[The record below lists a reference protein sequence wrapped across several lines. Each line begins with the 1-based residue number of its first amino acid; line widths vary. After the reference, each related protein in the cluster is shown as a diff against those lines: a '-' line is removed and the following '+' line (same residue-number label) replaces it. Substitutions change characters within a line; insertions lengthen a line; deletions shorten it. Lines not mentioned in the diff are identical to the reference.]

1 MKRCE
6 LRFGL
11 LGPPVLYDV
20 EGRVA
25 RVVSSPKVRVLL
37 AALLLEAGRTVSVDA
52 LKDALWGGSPPASAQ
67 ASLHNHVTRLRRL
80 LDDPDRL
87 RAVPPGYLLRVE
99 QGELDVHVFESL
111 TAEARAAH
119 AGRDWERTLRA
130 STAALTLW
138 RGTPLAGLSPEL
150 GGYAFVQRLEE
161 ARLRLLER
169 RYDAELAVGG
179 GRLDAAVPELT
190 ALAAEHP
197 LREAFHR
204 QLMLALHRTG
214 RQAEALAVHR
224 DLRTRLIEELGVEP
238 GAGVREAH
246 VEVLRGESVAPGTSG
261 GARGTSDAVPGT
273 LDGAAG
279 TSGGARGTS
288 DAAPGTSDG
297 VTGTTGGVAGASDG
311 AARTSGGAPGT
322 SEGAPGAVEGARGTA
337 DGAVSTAGWSV
348 GTANGSVDTTG
359 STGTADGSPDT
370 SNASVGAAGRT
381 PAPLATSA
389 APGAVPTAPP
399 TSADASAPATTTA
412 APATPAAA
420 ATAAADPTPAPPST
434 PSATPPPA
442 PLPRPAQLPPPP
454 PHFTGRTT
462 HLDDLRQTLAPRDSR
477 TPVAVISGTA
487 GVGKS
492 ALALHTA
499 HALRDRFPDGQLYVN
514 LHGATPGMTPLTSA
528 QALTALLRDLG
539 ADPRSIPEHPDA
551 AAALLRSM
559 LAPTR
564 TLMVLDDAEN
574 AAQVRRLLPAGP
586 GCAVIVTSRSPLAA
600 LDGARRFPLE
610 PLSAEESAAL
620 LRAASGRGPGPGPDA
635 DADDGG
641 DRIDAT
647 HPLVELTGRLPLAL
661 RIVGARLAARRAL
674 TPDVLADQLA
684 ATESRLQRLEYDDLS
699 VRRSLAV
706 AHDALAAS
714 GRRSDRDAALA
725 LRRLG
730 ALDLPTYGAPL
741 VARLLGTDT
750 DRAEE
755 ALDRLVEVAL
765 LEETAYGRYAPH
777 DLVRDFAR
785 ELAGSGQAA
794 DVARTGV
801 RWYTAVAER
810 VLTETV
816 VPGFDQEDRRRPTPT
831 QPPEHTAHVGS
842 VPPFAGSEEAF
853 AWSTVELENIV
864 ALAERYADASDE
876 RTAAHVSTLLRLIF
890 PCLQRGGRVSEME
903 VLGQVALQLARR
915 LGDEVAE
922 AYALSDL
929 AGMHF
934 LAGRHGESLAFM
946 EQATVLWRRLG
957 MISRVRRCLGNQGLL
972 LESLGRY
979 AECEQALLQCLE
991 LSPQLDDPWGDAVA
1005 YGHLGNLYEH
1015 TDPRAAIEYHRRSL
1029 AIGSEIGNVI
1039 VAHSALCNIGYAYL
1053 ALGEPAA
1060 AVPHFE
1066 ESLSMLGGHS
1076 DWHGESQS
1084 RLGLVRALR
1093 LLGRTGP
1100 CESECVELLRRA
1112 DARADGYTGG
1122 LARHQYGL
1130 LLRETGRPA
1139 EAREQW
1145 RVALAALDGTDKKE
1159 VLAELRE
1166 LLDS

>member
-11 LGPPVLYDV
+11 LGPPVLYDTDAGTGT
-20 EGRVA
+20 EGPVA
-25 RVVSSPKVRVLL
+25 RVVGSPKVRVLL

-80 LDDPDRL
+80 LDDPERL

-119 AGRDWERTLRA
+119 AGRDWERTVRA
-130 STAALTLW
+130 SIAALTLW
-138 RGTPLAGLSPEL
+138 RGTPLAGLPPEL
-150 GGYAFVQRLEE
+150 GGYAFVQRLGE
-161 ARLRLLER
+161 ARLLLLEW

-179 GRLDAAVPELT
+179 ARLDAVVPELT

-246 VEVLRGESVAPGTSG
+246 VEVLRGES
-261 GARGTSDAVPGT
+261 
-273 LDGAAG
+273 GAAG
-279 TSGGARGTS
+279 TA
-288 DAAPGTSDG
+288 
-297 VTGTTGGVAGASDG
+297 
-311 AARTSGGAPGT
+311 
-322 SEGAPGAVEGARGTA
+322 E
-337 DGAVSTAGWSV
+337 
-348 GTANGSVDTTG
+348 GSVDT
-359 STGTADGSPDT
+359 ADGSVDM
-370 SNASVGAAGRT
+370 VGTA
-381 PAPLATSA
+381 PALFATSV
-389 APGAVPTAPP
+389 APSAVPTAPP
-399 TSADASAPATTTA
+399 PAVVAATAATT
-412 APATPAAA
+412 TPAAA
-420 ATAAADPTPAPPST
+420 AVEADPAAAPPSA
-434 PSATPPPA
+434 PSSTPPPT
-442 PLPRPAQLPPPP
+442 PPPRPAQLPPPP
-454 PHFTGRTT
+454 PHFTGRAT
-462 HLDDLRQTLAPRDSR
+462 HLDDLRQTLTPHESPHTSPSADHH

-620 LRAASGRGPGPGPDA
+620 LRAASGRGPGPAPDA
-635 DADDGG
+635 EDD

-755 ALDRLVEVAL
+755 ALDRLVDVAL

-785 ELAGSGQAA
+785 ELAESGQAA

-831 QPPEHTAHVGS
+831 QPPEHAAHVGS

-853 AWSTVELENIV
+853 AWSTAELENIV
-864 ALAERYADASDE
+864 ALAERHADAADE

-946 EQATVLWRRLG
+946 EQATTLWRRLG
-957 MISRVRRCLGNQGLL
+957 MVSRVRRCLGNQGLL

-1039 VAHSALCNIGYAYL
+1039 VAHSAHCNIGYAYL
-1053 ALGEPAA
+1053 TLGEPAA

-1100 CESECVELLRRA
+1100 CESECAELLRRA

-1130 LLRETGRPA
+1130 LLRETGRAA
-1139 EAREQW
+1139 EAQEQW
-1145 RVALAALDGTDKKE
+1145 RIALAALDGTDKKE

>member
-1 MKRCE
+1 MGRQWVGVKRCE

-11 LGPPVLYDV
+11 LGPPVLYDA
-20 EGRVA
+20 EGHADGGGSSGGDGSGGDGDSPVA
-25 RVVSSPKVRVLL
+25 RVVGSPKVRVLL

-52 LKDALWGGSPPASAQ
+52 LKDALWGGAPPASAQ

-111 TAEARAAH
+111 TVEARAAH
-119 AGRDWERTLRA
+119 AGRDWERTARA
-130 STAALTLW
+130 CTAALALW
-138 RGTPLAGLSPEL
+138 RGTPLTGLPAEL
-150 GGYAFVQRLEE
+150 GGYAFVQRLGE
-161 ARLRLLER
+161 ARLLLLEW
-169 RYDAELAVGG
+169 RYDADLAVGG
-179 GRLDAAVPELT
+179 ARLEAVVPELT

-197 LREAFHR
+197 LRETFHR

-224 DLRTRLIEELGVEP
+224 DLRVRLIEELGVEP

-246 VEVLRGESVAPGTSG
+246 AEVLRG
-261 GARGTSDAVPGT
+261 VP
-273 LDGAAG
+273 DGPERPTGPAGAG
-279 TSGGARGTS
+279 TSTGAG
-288 DAAPGTSDG
+288 
-297 VTGTTGGVAGASDG
+297 GGVPADDATDPSGTAAGA
-311 AARTSGGAPGT
+311 P
-322 SEGAPGAVEGARGTA
+322 
-337 DGAVSTAGWSV
+337 
-348 GTANGSVDTTG
+348 
-359 STGTADGSPDT
+359 SPE
-370 SNASVGAAGRT
+370 
-381 PAPLATSA
+381 PA
-389 APGAVPTAPP
+389 
-399 TSADASAPATTTA
+399 
-412 APATPAAA
+412 
-420 ATAAADPTPAPPST
+420 PTPAPP
-434 PSATPPPA
+434 PA
-442 PLPRPAQLPPPP
+442 PPPRPAQLPPPP
-454 PHFTGRTT
+454 PHFTGRAA
-462 HLDDLRQTLAPRDSR
+462 HLRDLRHTLSTASADHP
-477 TPVAVISGTA
+477 TPVAVLSGMA

-492 ALALHTA
+492 ALALHLA
-499 HALRDRFPDGQLYVN
+499 HDLRDRFPDGQLYVN

-539 ADPRSIPEHPDA
+539 ADSRSIPEHPDA

-574 AAQVRRLLPAGP
+574 AAQVRQLLPAGP

-620 LRAASGRGPGPGPDA
+620 LRAASGRGPGSGPHDG
-635 DADDGG
+635 DGDDDGDDG

-661 RIVGARLAARRAL
+661 RIVAARLAARRAL

-730 ALDLPTYGAPL
+730 ALHLPTYGAPL
-741 VARLLGTDT
+741 IARLLGTDT

-755 ALDRLVEVAL
+755 ALDRLVDVAL

-785 ELAGSGQAA
+785 ELAESGRAV

-810 VLTETV
+810 VLTATV
-816 VPGFDQEDRRRPTPT
+816 VPGFDQGDRRRPTPT
-831 QPPEHTAHVGS
+831 QPPEHTAHVAS
-842 VPPFAGSEEAF
+842 VPPFASAEEAF
-853 AWSTVELENIV
+853 AWSTAELDNIV
-864 ALAERYADASDE
+864 ALAERYADASDQ
-876 RTAAHVSTLLRLIF
+876 RTAAHVSALLRLLF
-890 PCLQRGGRVSEME
+890 PCLQRGGRVAEME

-934 LAGRHGESLAFM
+934 LAGRHGDSLDTND
-946 EQATVLWRRLG
+946 QALRLWQRLG
-957 MISRVRRCLGNQGLL
+957 VVSRVRRCLGNKGLL

-979 AECEQALLQCLE
+979 AESEQALLACLE

-1015 TDPRAAIEYHRRSL
+1015 TDPRAAIEHHRRSL
-1029 AIGSEIGNVI
+1029 AIASDIGNVI
-1039 VAHSALCNIGYAYL
+1039 VAHSAHCNIGYAYL
-1053 ALGEPAA
+1053 TLGEPAA

-1066 ESLSMLGGHS
+1066 ESLGMLGGHS

-1084 RLGLVRALR
+1084 RLGLLRALR
-1093 LLGRTGP
+1093 LLGRAERA
-1100 CESECVELLRRA
+1100 ESEYAELLRRA

-1130 LLRETGRPA
+1130 LLWELGRTG

-1145 RVALAALDGTDKKE
+1145 RLALAALDGTDKKE
-1159 VLAELRE
+1159 VLAELRD
-1166 LLDS
+1166 LLDR

>member
-1 MKRCE
+1 MSPGKGVGRQWVGVKRCE

-11 LGPPVLYDV
+11 LGPPVLYDAGT

-52 LKDALWGGSPPASAQ
+52 LKEALWGGSPPASAQ

-119 AGRDWERTLRA
+119 AGRDWAGTLRA
-130 STAALTLW
+130 STAALALW
-138 RGTPLAGLSPEL
+138 RGTPLAGLPPEL
-150 GGYAFVQRLEE
+150 GGYAVVQRLGE
-161 ARLRLLER
+161 ARLLLLEW

-179 GRLDAAVPELT
+179 GRLDAVVPELT

-224 DLRTRLIEELGVEP
+224 DLRTHLIEELGVEP

-246 VEVLRGESVAPGTSG
+246 VEVLRGAAAEGVVDEADALSAAAGDSSVAV
-261 GARGTSDAVPGT
+261 R
-273 LDGAAG
+273 AA
-279 TSGGARGTS
+279 
-288 DAAPGTSDG
+288 D
-297 VTGTTGGVAGASDG
+297 
-311 AARTSGGAPGT
+311 
-322 SEGAPGAVEGARGTA
+322 
-337 DGAVSTAGWSV
+337 
-348 GTANGSVDTTG
+348 VD
-359 STGTADGSPDT
+359 
-370 SNASVGAAGRT
+370 
-381 PAPLATSA
+381 
-389 APGAVPTAPP
+389 
-399 TSADASAPATTTA
+399 TA
-412 APATPAAA
+412 APSSVDSAHET
-420 ATAAADPTPAPPST
+420 DPAPAPE
-434 PSATPPPA
+434 PPPA
-442 PLPRPAQLPPPP
+442 QPPARPAQLPPPP
-454 PHFTGRTT
+454 AHFTGRAARL
-462 HLDDLRQTLAPRDSR
+462 HDLKQALAPHASR
-477 TPVAVISGTA
+477 PAAPHTPVAVISGTA

-492 ALALHTA
+492 ALALHAA
-499 HALRDRFPDGQLYVN
+499 HALRDRFPDGQLYIN
-514 LHGATPGMTPLTSA
+514 LHGATPGMTPLTPA

-539 ADPRSIPEHPDA
+539 ADPRSLPEHPDA

-574 AAQVRRLLPAGP
+574 AAQVRPLLPAGP

-620 LRAASGRGPGPGPDA
+620 LRAASGRDHGPDSG
-635 DADDGG
+635 DGDGDEG

-684 ATESRLQRLEYDDLS
+684 ATGGRLRRLEYDDLS

-755 ALDRLVEVAL
+755 ALDRLVDVAL

-785 ELAGSGQAA
+785 ELASDGQAV

-842 VPPFAGSEEAF
+842 VPKFAGSEEAF
-853 AWSTVELENIV
+853 AWSTAELENIV

-890 PCLQRGGRVSEME
+890 PCLQRGGRISEME

-946 EQATVLWRRLG
+946 EEATVLWRRLG

-1029 AIGSEIGNVI
+1029 AIGREIGNVI
-1039 VAHSALCNIGYAYL
+1039 VAHSAHCNIGYAYL

-1066 ESLSMLGGHS
+1066 ESLDMLGGHS

-1093 LLGRTGP
+1093 LLGRAGP
-1100 CESECVELLRRA
+1100 CERECAELLRRA

-1139 EAREQW
+1139 QARELW
-1145 RVALAALDGTDKKE
+1145 RIALAALDGTDKKE

-1166 LLDS
+1166 LLDG